1 MKWLRYLFLLA
12 VLTAVGCSSAPAP
25 EQMVEDAPATE
36 VDAAAEA
43 DALAR

>member
-1 MKWLRYLFLLA
+1 MKWLRYLFLLV
-12 VLTAVGCSSAPAP
+12 VLAGVGCSSAPPP
-25 EQMVEDAPATE
+25 EQMVEDAPAAE